1 MSELKRLLINYSND
15 TNTTNYKRVE
25 SFILNNTSLTC
36 KKKIKKII
44 VLSLLQMTEF

>member
-1 MSELKRLLINYSND
+1 MSELKRLLINYSNN
-15 TNTTNYKRVE
+15 TNITNYKKVE

-44 VLSLLQMTEF
+44 VLSLLQMREF